1 MVRGKE
7 SINQMA
13 HLGPKFGPEREP
25 LRIAHFS
32 GAYLTLTYNHW
43 RTGRRVVDRGLTKT
57 FRGVM
62 VNVLVVE
69 DDCDDFSM
77 ALSLVGYS
85 GAALYTSKKFNLIAY
100 PHLPPRDDFACLR
113 VVKRVFRKRRKV
125 RKYLVTRQFRTPTT
139 EIKEINQLIV
149 DYI

>member
-1 MVRGKE
+1 MTR
-7 SINQMA
+7 
-13 HLGPKFGPEREP
+13 LGPKFGPDREP

-32 GAYLTLTYNHW
+32 GNKLTLTYNHW
-43 RTGRRVVDRGLTKT
+43 YTGRRVVDTGLVKT
-57 FRGVM
+57 FRCVR

-77 ALSLVGYS
+77 ALSLVCYP
-85 GAALYTSKKFNLIAY
+85 AAAMYTSKQFNLIAY

-113 VVKRVFRKRRKV
+113 VVQRVFRKRRYF
-125 RKYLVTRQFRTPTT
+125 RKYLVTRQFRTPIT
-139 EIKEINQLIV
+139 EVKEVNQLIL